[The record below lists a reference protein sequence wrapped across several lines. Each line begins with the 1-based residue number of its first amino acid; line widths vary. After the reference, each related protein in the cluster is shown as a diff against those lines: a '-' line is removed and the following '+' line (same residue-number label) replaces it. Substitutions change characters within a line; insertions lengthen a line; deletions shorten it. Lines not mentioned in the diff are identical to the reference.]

1 MGTTPLQ
8 LRQKARDY
16 PNNMT
21 YAKVRLTPLNL
32 LKVMGGGVGW
42 RGIYGTPLHNFKG
55 SFSLSSELRTRCFI
69 NTSSI
74 FISFGLI
81 AIIALLLTTDFL
93 C

>member
-32 LKVMGGGVGW
+32 SKVMVGLGGGVFMGHPC
-42 RGIYGTPLHNFKG
+42 IILKG
-55 SFSLSSELRTRCFI
+55 HSVCLQNSELDVLSTHL
-69 NTSSI
+69 
-74 FISFGLI
+74 GY
-81 AIIALLLTTDFL
+81 LLVLV
-93 C
+93 

>member
-32 LKVMGGGVGW
+32 SKVMVGLGGHPC
-42 RGIYGTPLHNFKG
+42 IILKG
-55 SFSLSSELRTRCFI
+55 HSVCLQNSELDVLSTHL
-69 NTSSI
+69 
-74 FISFGLI
+74 GY
-81 AIIALLLTTDFL
+81 LLVLV
-93 C
+93 